1 MKSTVLASLAL
12 VLAGTGLAACGEQQA
27 PPAEKTDSKPGVAV
41 TNGRLVLPA
50 VAGNPAALYFDIVNS
65 GDDYAVLRK
74 AEVPNAKET
83 MMHETVTAGGVAQMG
98 PLSPVNLIKGEPVKF
113 EPGGKHVMVMGLDPA
128 PKAGDTTEVTLT
140 FAGGDK
146 LSFNAA
152 VEAPGGKN

>member
-83 MMHETVTAGGVAQMG
+83 QEMPIASARLSADRKTVTIGLEKMRAVPNFTLQYR
-98 PLSPVNLIKGEPVKF
+98 IKAADGATVSGELNGTIHRIP
-113 EPGGKHVMVMGLDPA
+113 
-128 PKAGDTTEVTLT
+128 
-140 FAGGDK
+140 
-146 LSFNAA
+146 
-152 VEAPGGKN
+152 